1 MMQLVTGASGHLG
14 ANLVR
19 RLLADGHQVRV
30 LLRMGSNNAAVDDL
44 EVERVYGDLRDP
56 ASLVSAV
63 AGVQS
68 IYHCAAKISTLE
80 GEEQEIF
87 DCNVVGTRN
96 LLAAARAAGVGRVVV
111 TGSFS

>member
-1 MMQLVTGASGHLG
+1 MDVLVTGGSGHLG

-19 RLLADGHQVRV
+19 RLVADG
-30 LLRMGSNNAAVDDL
+30 LSLRTLERAGSDNRALDGL
-44 EVERVYGDLRDP
+44 PIERVVGDLCDRS
-56 ASLVSAV
+56 SLERAV
-63 AGVQS
+63 AGVDR

-80 GEEQEIF
+80 ADERELFE
-87 DCNVVGTRN
+87 CNVLGTRN